1 MINDNPRL
9 PYGYEDNVTCTT
21 DKTGRMAINWPE
33 GCRGTVISRELLDAI
48 VEEKNNCQR
57 WIPVEERLPPLMTEV
72 LGWHPADRVRA
83 WFRHSGTVQG
93 GPRQGAYWEQWS
105 PQDRECDD
113 CEVDGPTHWQ
123 PLPSPPDEAT

>member
-1 MINDNPRL
+1 MNDNPRL

-57 WIPVEERLPPLMTEV
+57 WIPVEERLPEEGVSVLVNHWMTGIEMAYRR
-72 LGWHPADRVRA
+72 GDQWGIT
-83 WFRHSGTVQG
+83 WTGFMGSGSG
-93 GPRQGAYWEQWS
+93 Y
-105 PQDRECDD
+105 
-113 CEVDGPTHWQ
+113 THWM
-123 PLPSPPDEAT
+123 PLPEPPEVK